1 MPLHV
6 GSGCLPATI
15 TNLRINCIA
24 QSATPP
30 EMSLWEK
37 IKEFF
42 CSTHQTEAQECI
54 WTICHP
60 SVGTTREDVVS
71 RFEQLRMLVYAGYEE
86 SIHSG
91 RHGESHFCILDA
103 DNQEILSVTL
113 DDAGNYTVNC
123 QGHNETYRF
132 TMDIEQGEECTE
144 HAEGASGT
152 LQVSP
157 LPDPAAPQTPAA
169 YDAVWSEWKRAAP
182 AEELRG
188 RAATVQRICTCLNN
202 GSRELNVGESGL
214 TALPD
219 CLPAH
224 ITTLVI
230 PHNNYLTSLPT
241 LPSGLEVLTVED
253 NQLTS
258 LPPLPSG
265 LEVLTVEDNQLTSLP
280 PLPSGLEVLTVEDNQ
295 LTSLP
300 PLPSGLEVLTVEDNQ
315 LTSLPPLPSGLEV
328 LTVEDNQLTS
338 LPPLPSGLEVLTVED
353 NQLTSL
359 PPLPSG
365 LEVLTVEDNQLT
377 SLPPLPSGL
386 EVLTVEDNQL
396 TSLPPLPAGLV
407 VLTVSGNQLTS
418 LPPLPAG
425 LQTLSVAGNQL
436 TSLPPLPAGLQML
449 LVARNQLTSLPPL
462 PAGLQMLLVAR
473 NQLTSLPP
481 LPPAGLQTLSVAG
494 NQLTSLPP
502 LPAGLQMLS
511 VAGNQLTRLPPLPAG
526 LRRLLVAGNQLTSLP
541 PLPAGLQMLLVARNQ
556 LTSLPPLPAGLQMLS
571 VSDNQLTSL
580 PLLPAGLELLTL
592 ERNPQLVRLPPL
604 PEGLQTLSVDANPQL
619 TRLPAL
625 PSGLQR
631 LYARNNQLTRLP
643 ESITGLSSEAS
654 VNLEGN
660 PLSERTL
667 QALREITSA
676 PGYSGP
682 RILFDMAGA
691 SAPREARALHLAAA
705 GWLVPAREGEPAPA
719 DRWHMFGQEDN
730 AAAFSLFLDRLSET
744 ENFMKD
750 AGFKAQISSWLV
762 QLAEDEALRAKTFA
776 MATEATASCQ
786 DRVTLALHQMKNV
799 QLVHDA
805 EKGQYDNNLAALVA
819 TGREM
824 FRLEKLEQIAREK
837 AGTLALADDVEV
849 YLAYQNK
856 LKKALGLTSVTAEMR
871 FFGVSGVTVSDL
883 QAAELQVKAAEKSEL
898 REWILQWGP
907 LHSVLERKAPE
918 RVNALREKQISD
930 YEETY
935 RMLSDTELR
944 PFGLV
949 GNTDAERTI
958 GARAMESAKKTF
970 LDGLRPLVEEM
981 LGSYL
986 AP

>member
-42 CSTHQTEAQECI
+42 CSTHQTEALECI

-71 RFEQLRMLVYAGYEE
+71 RFEQLRMLAYAGYEE

-103 DNQEILSVTL
+103 DSQEILSVTL
-113 DDAGNYTVNC
+113 DDAGNYIVNC

-157 LPDPAAPQTPAA
+157 LPAPAAPQTPAE
-169 YDAVWSEWKRAAP
+169 YDAVWSEWTRVAP

-258 LPPLPSG
+258 LPPLPAG
-265 LEVLTVEDNQLTSLP
+265 LEL
-280 PLPSGLEVLTVEDNQ
+280 
-295 LTSLP
+295 
-300 PLPSGLEVLTVEDNQ
+300 
-315 LTSLPPLPSGLEV
+315 
-328 LTVEDNQLTS
+328 
-338 LPPLPSGLEVLTVED
+338 
-353 NQLTSL
+353 
-359 PPLPSG
+359 
-365 LEVLTVEDNQLT
+365 
-377 SLPPLPSGL
+377 
-386 EVLTVEDNQL
+386 
-396 TSLPPLPAGLV
+396 
-407 VLTVSGNQLTS
+407 LTVSGNQLTS

-425 LQTLSVAGNQL
+425 LQ
-436 TSLPPLPAGLQML
+436 ML
-449 LVARNQLTSLPPL
+449 L
-462 PAGLQMLLVAR
+462 
-473 NQLTSLPP
+473 
-481 LPPAGLQTLSVAG
+481 VAG

-511 VAGNQLTRLPPLPAG
+511 VAGNQLT
-526 LRRLLVAGNQLTSLP
+526 SLP
-541 PLPAGLQMLLVARNQ
+541 PLPAGLQVLLVAR
-556 LTSLPPLPAGLQMLS
+556 
-571 VSDNQLTSL
+571 NQLTSL

-592 ERNPQLVRLPPL
+592 DRNPQLVRLPPL

-643 ESITGLSSEAS
+643 ESITGLSSEAT

-667 QALREITSA
+667 QALRDITSA

-705 GWLVPAREGEPAPA
+705 DWLVPAREGEPAPA

-744 ENFMKD
+744 ENFIKD
-750 AGFKAQISSWLV
+750 AGFKAQITSWLA
-762 QLAEDEALRAKTFA
+762 QLAEDDALRAKTFA

-786 DRVTLALHQMKNV
+786 DRITLALHQMKNV
-799 QLVHDA
+799 QLVHDT
-805 EKGQYDNNLAALVA
+805 EKGQYDNNLVVLVA

-856 LKKALGLTSVTAEMR
+856 LKESLELTSVTAEMR

-883 QAAELQVKAAEKSEL
+883 QAAELQVKAAEKSEF

-907 LHSVLERKAPE
+907 LHGVLERKAPE

-986 AP
+986 AS

>member
-6 GSGCLPATI
+6 GRGCLPATI

-71 RFEQLRMLVYAGYEE
+71 RFEQLRMLAYAGYEE

-157 LPDPAAPQTPAA
+157 LPAPAAPQTPAE
-169 YDAVWSEWKRAAP
+169 YDAVWSEWKGAAP

-280 PLPSGLEVLTVEDNQ
+280 PLP
-295 LTSLP
+295 
-300 PLPSGLEVLTVEDNQ
+300 
-315 LTSLPPLPSGLEV
+315 
-328 LTVEDNQLTS
+328 
-338 LPPLPSGLEVLTVED
+338 
-353 NQLTSL
+353 
-359 PPLPSG
+359 
-365 LEVLTVEDNQLT
+365 
-377 SLPPLPSGL
+377 
-386 EVLTVEDNQL
+386 
-396 TSLPPLPAGLV
+396 AGLV

-418 LPPLPAG
+418 LPPLSAG

-436 TSLPPLPAGLQML
+436 TSLPPLPAGLQRL
-449 LVARNQLTSLPPL
+449 LIARNQLTSLPPL
-462 PAGLQMLLVAR
+462 PAGLQV
-473 NQLTSLPP
+473 
-481 LPPAGLQTLSVAG
+481 
-494 NQLTSLPP
+494 
-502 LPAGLQMLS
+502 
-511 VAGNQLTRLPPLPAG
+511 
-526 LRRLLVAGNQLTSLP
+526 
-541 PLPAGLQMLLVARNQ
+541 
-556 LTSLPPLPAGLQMLS
+556 LS

-592 ERNPQLVRLPPL
+592 DRNPQLARLPPL

-643 ESITGLSSEAS
+643 ESITGLSSEAI
-654 VNLEGN
+654 VNLYGN

-667 QALREITSA
+667 QALQNITSA

-705 GWLVPAREGEPAPA
+705 NWLVPAREGESAPA

-730 AAAFSLFLDRLSET
+730 AAAFSLFLDRLGET
-744 ENFMKD
+744 ENCIKD

-837 AGTLALADDVEV
+837 VRTLALVDEIEV
-849 YLAYQNK
+849 WLAYQNK
-856 LKKALGLTSVTAEMR
+856 LKKSLGLTSVTAEMR
-871 FFGVSGVTVSDL
+871 FFRISGVTVSDL
-883 QAAELQVKAAEKSEL
+883 QAAELQVKAAEKSEF

>member
-42 CSTHQTEAQECI
+42 CSTHQTEALECI

-71 RFEQLRMLVYAGYEE
+71 RFEQLRMLTYAGYEE

-157 LPDPAAPQTPAA
+157 LPAPAAPQTPAE
-169 YDAVWSEWKRAAP
+169 YDAVWSEWKGAAP

-280 PLPSGLEVLTVEDNQ
+280 PLP
-295 LTSLP
+295 
-300 PLPSGLEVLTVEDNQ
+300 
-315 LTSLPPLPSGLEV
+315 
-328 LTVEDNQLTS
+328 
-338 LPPLPSGLEVLTVED
+338 
-353 NQLTSL
+353 
-359 PPLPSG
+359 
-365 LEVLTVEDNQLT
+365 
-377 SLPPLPSGL
+377 
-386 EVLTVEDNQL
+386 
-396 TSLPPLPAGLV
+396 AGLV

-418 LPPLPAG
+418 LPPLSAG

-449 LVARNQLTSLPPL
+449 SVAR
-462 PAGLQMLLVAR
+462 
-473 NQLTSLPP
+473 
-481 LPPAGLQTLSVAG
+481 

-541 PLPAGLQMLLVARNQ
+541 PLPAGLQV
-556 LTSLPPLPAGLQMLS
+556 LS

-918 RVNALREKQISD
+918 HVNALREKQISD

-944 PFGLV
+944 PFGLA

>member
-6 GSGCLPATI
+6 GRGCLPATI

-71 RFEQLRMLVYAGYEE
+71 RFEQLRMLAYAGYEE

-157 LPDPAAPQTPAA
+157 LPAPAAPQTPAE
-169 YDAVWSEWKRAAP
+169 YDAVWSEWKGAAP

-241 LPSGLEVLTVED
+241 
-253 NQLTS
+253 
-258 LPPLPSG
+258 
-265 LEVLTVEDNQLTSLP
+265 
-280 PLPSGLEVLTVEDNQ
+280 
-295 LTSLP
+295 
-300 PLPSGLEVLTVEDNQ
+300 
-315 LTSLPPLPSGLEV
+315 
-328 LTVEDNQLTS
+328 
-338 LPPLPSGLEVLTVED
+338 
-353 NQLTSL
+353 
-359 PPLPSG
+359 LPSG

-462 PAGLQMLLVAR
+462 PAGLQML
-473 NQLTSLPP
+473 
-481 LPPAGLQTLSVAG
+481 
-494 NQLTSLPP
+494 
-502 LPAGLQMLS
+502 S

-541 PLPAGLQMLLVARNQ
+541 PLPAGLQV
-556 LTSLPPLPAGLQMLS
+556 LS

>member
-71 RFEQLRMLVYAGYEE
+71 RFEQLRMLAYAGYEE

-113 DDAGNYTVNC
+113 DDAGNYSVNC

-157 LPDPAAPQTPAA
+157 LPAPAAPQTPAE
-169 YDAVWSEWKRAAP
+169 YDAVWSEWKGAAP

-241 LPSGLEVLTVED
+241 
-253 NQLTS
+253 
-258 LPPLPSG
+258 
-265 LEVLTVEDNQLTSLP
+265 
-280 PLPSGLEVLTVEDNQ
+280 
-295 LTSLP
+295 
-300 PLPSGLEVLTVEDNQ
+300 
-315 LTSLPPLPSGLEV
+315 
-328 LTVEDNQLTS
+328 
-338 LPPLPSGLEVLTVED
+338 
-353 NQLTSL
+353 
-359 PPLPSG
+359 LPSG

-462 PAGLQMLLVAR
+462 PAGLQML
-473 NQLTSLPP
+473 
-481 LPPAGLQTLSVAG
+481 SVAG

-502 LPAGLQMLS
+502 
-511 VAGNQLTRLPPLPAG
+511 
-526 LRRLLVAGNQLTSLP
+526 
-541 PLPAGLQMLLVARNQ
+541 
-556 LTSLPPLPAGLQMLS
+556 
-571 VSDNQLTSL
+571 
-580 PLLPAGLELLTL
+580 LPAGLELLTL

-907 LHSVLERKAPE
+907 LHSMLERKAPE

-935 RMLSDTELR
+935 RTLSDTELR
-944 PFGLV
+944 PSGLV

-986 AP
+986 AS

>member
-258 LPPLPSG
+258 LPPLPAG
-265 LEVLTVEDNQLTSLP
+265 LVVLTV
-280 PLPSGLEVLTVEDNQ
+280 SG
-295 LTSLP
+295 
-300 PLPSGLEVLTVEDNQ
+300 
-315 LTSLPPLPSGLEV
+315 
-328 LTVEDNQLTS
+328 
-338 LPPLPSGLEVLTVED
+338 
-353 NQLTSL
+353 
-359 PPLPSG
+359 
-365 LEVLTVEDNQLT
+365 
-377 SLPPLPSGL
+377 
-386 EVLTVEDNQL
+386 NQL
-396 TSLPPLPAGLV
+396 TSLPPLPAGLQTLSV
-407 VLTVSGNQLTS
+407 AGNQLTSLPPLPAGLQTLSVAGNQLTS

-462 PAGLQMLLVAR
+462 PAGLRRLL
-473 NQLTSLPP
+473 
-481 LPPAGLQTLSVAG
+481 VAG

-541 PLPAGLQMLLVARNQ
+541 PLPAGLQV
-556 LTSLPPLPAGLQMLS
+556 LS